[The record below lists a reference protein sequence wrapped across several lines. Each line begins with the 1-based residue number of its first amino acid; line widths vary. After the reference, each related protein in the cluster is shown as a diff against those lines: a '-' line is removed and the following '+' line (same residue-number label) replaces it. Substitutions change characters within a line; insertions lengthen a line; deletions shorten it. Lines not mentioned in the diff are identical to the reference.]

1 MKTGNRP
8 TMFSSI
14 LKPWYCHRPSQALRR
29 AWSVVCPPRPE
40 PTRLPTAWGGSLI
53 ADPTH
58 SRGLAIHNT
67 AVYDLAASEAIARL
81 VEPGDTV
88 VDGGANIGYMSVL
101 AGYVSGHGGTV
112 ISFEPH
118 PALFSCLRDNT
129 VLANEIGDCAQFD
142 LRQLALGQAP
152 GKAWLNIPEGF
163 EHNDGLA
170 SLVPSTDSCKKGFEV
185 EVTTVDEVI
194 GERQVALFKLDIEG
208 YEAEALK
215 GAKISL
221 KKGRIKHV
229 LFEDHALG
237 RGEATTILMSHGYTI
252 FSLGWSLGK
261 PELQPASEGVLAKH
275 YEAPNFIATLDSGE
289 LLARFRPRGWK
300 VLKNLKKNKRVVER
314 TP

>member
-1 MKTGNRP
+1 M
-8 TMFSSI
+8 
-14 LKPWYCHRPSQALRR
+14 
-29 AWSVVCPPRPE
+29 
-40 PTRLPTAWGGSLI
+40 RLSTAWGGCLF
-53 ADPTH
+53 ANPTYCI
-58 SRGLAIHNT
+58 GLSIHNT
-67 AVYDLAASEAIARL
+67 GVYDLAASEAIARL

-118 PALFSCLRDNT
+118 PDLFSCLRDNT

-142 LRQLALGQAP
+142 LRQLALGQTP

-163 EHNDGLA
+163 EQNDGLA
-170 SLVPSTDSCKKGFEV
+170 TLVPSIDFCKKGFDV
-185 EVTTVDEVI
+185 AVTTLDEAI
-194 GERQVALFKLDIEG
+194 GERQVALLKLDIEG

-221 KKGRIKHV
+221 KKGRIKYV

-237 RGEATTILMSHGYTI
+237 RGDATTILMSHGYTI

-261 PELQPASEGVLAKH
+261 PVLQHASKGVLAKD

-289 LLARFRPRGWK
+289 LLARFRPWGWK
-300 VLKNLKKNKRVVER
+300 VLNNLTNKQCLAGRIR
-314 TP
+314 